1 MNDQISTLAHIAESH
16 PLVET
21 NPNGQYTTAVCLDQA
36 IHSASMIYMS
46 EHRRSLSCWPLLGHW
61 SGYPKTLREILKTYQ
76 DRETNEDALEAL
88 VENGLAKSRTSAMKL
103 RNYLSGMGL
112 LEKTSNGKFTP
123 SEIGQHYLL
132 TNADEP
138 VQKALR
144 DNLSA
149 ISEIEQLLTK
159 NQMTISKLA
168 EAMDDEYDISWKSDW
183 QIRFRLNWMRAFG
196 MVERLNEKQSIGRYP
211 EWRTNS
217 NEIH

>member
-1 MNDQISTLAHIAESH
+1 
-16 PLVET
+16 
-21 NPNGQYTTAVCLDQA
+21 
-36 IHSASMIYMS
+36 
-46 EHRRSLSCWPLLGHW
+46 
-61 SGYPKTLREILKTYQ
+61 
-76 DRETNEDALEAL
+76 
-88 VENGLAKSRTSAMKL
+88 MKL

-168 EAMDDEYDISWKSDW
+168 EAMDDEYDISWKSDSANTISAKLDAGFW
-183 QIRFRLNWMRAFG
+183 HG
-196 MVERLNEKQSIGRYP
+196 
-211 EWRTNS
+211 
-217 NEIH
+217 